1 MCTKLPR
8 ETAVILFTKIL
19 AAGTDVHVIWRDSY
33 CKMEAVVI
41 D

>member
-1 MCTKLPR
+1 MYKIAAENR
-8 ETAVILFTKIL
+8 GNFVYEIL